1 MSMPNKGETTKFWF
15 NQYKKFADEY
25 GRVAVFMQVGTF
37 LNAYEIDDGQ
47 VKGNARELSEILN
60 VHLGRMSNTFIDGEP
75 PPVTI
80 ENPRQVGVQLQF
92 FEEKYLQKLLDAQ
105 FTVVLIEE
113 TTPSPCRREVTKIW
127 SPGTFVRD
135 GTREACWLIT
145 VLIDQLKDRLWIG
158 ATAIDVSTGDV
169 KVFETHDTYDDLQL
183 ASNEMF
189 QFITCYYPKEICFY
203 GKMNPELV
211 NNLTNGIGSVHIK
224 GDGYDAAIKK
234 AHWQNEFLSK
244 IYNFNSTLISTV
256 SHLGLDTFPLACE
269 SLCLAL
275 NFAKSQRSDLVNY
288 IKTPVFHTYKF
299 IDYNA
304 SLQLNLVSESTSSD
318 FRGGNFMEKIT
329 QNYKSVLSVID
340 FTLTAFGYRTLYDR
354 LLTPLVEP
362 KDIQMRYNTVESFL
376 NLPTSDLEFI
386 RKGLSEI
393 CDLQRLFRKMTLGKL
408 SFGEMINILN
418 SLEAFMKFQSV
429 LPVEFEFKAVEVFLT
444 KVNSVIDR
452 NGSIKSGIDDDLD
465 KLQQHLYLE
474 QVKLQGIVTQL
485 QEEIHKSYKG
495 KKPIDPTTLVKI
507 VTPER
512 EPHYLSVSNTRWN
525 NLPESVKKKYNATKQ
540 ASNVKVSSDT
550 LRKVSENIKR
560 LSLQVSQRTDIV
572 FREHQERWSKE
583 FGKELD
589 LFVVYLA
596 GVDVSQSTAY
606 CARKYNYVRPKIVEG
621 VSKIIGKNVRHP
633 LVERLNTTEAFVP
646 NDTMLGTNE
655 QQGMLVYG
663 LNTAGKTV
671 YMKSI
676 GVCLVLAQAGFY
688 VPADNFEYTPFKKVF
703 TRISGADNIFK
714 GQSSF
719 AVEMTELNSIL
730 RRADEHSLVIGDEIC
745 HGTEQYSGMGLV
757 GASLLKL
764 SEAKSKFI
772 FATHLHGLMK
782 FSQLKELTKLKEFH
796 IRIEFAK
803 NKLVYTRKLTE
814 GSGASAYGIEVAESM
829 GMPRDFISTAM
840 EIRKSILPEEDTIL
854 STTLSRYNKKL
865 VVDKCVICET
875 KQNRKIRLDTHHI
888 NFQCNANEQGM
899 HGSVPKDH
907 LSNLIPVCKECHQK
921 IHNNTITNVKVV
933 NTSLGRE
940 VYFSML

>member
-1 MSMPNKGETTKFWF
+1 MPNKGETTKFWF
-15 NQYKKFADEY
+15 DQYKKFAEEY

-37 LNAYEIDDGQ
+37 LNAYELDEGN

-60 VHLGRMSNTFIDGEP
+60 VHLGRMSNTFINGEP

-135 GTREACWLIT
+135 GAREACWLIT

-169 KVFETHDTYDDLQL
+169 KVFETHDTNDDHQL

-189 QFITCYYPKEICFY
+189 QFITCYFPKEICFY
-203 GKMNPELV
+203 GKMNSELA
-211 NNLTNGIGSVHIK
+211 NSLTNGIGSVHIK
-224 GDGYDAAIKK
+224 GDGYEPAIKK

-275 NFAKSQRSDLVNY
+275 SFAKSQRADLVKY
-288 IKTPVFHTYKF
+288 VKPPVFHSYKF

-304 SLQLNLVSESTSSD
+304 SLQLNLVSETTSSEI
-318 FRGGNFMEKIT
+318 RGGNVMDKLT

-340 FTLTAFGYRTLYDR
+340 FTLTAFGYRSLYDR
-354 LLTPLVEP
+354 LLTPLVCP
-362 KDIQMRYNTVESFL
+362 KDIQTRYHVVESFL
-376 NLPTSDLEFI
+376 NLPTIDFEFI

-393 CDLQRLFRKMTLGKL
+393 CDLQRLFHKMSQSKL
-408 SFGEMINILN
+408 SFSEILNILN

-429 LPVEFEFKAVEVFLT
+429 LPVEFEFKPVEVFLA

-452 NGSIKSGIDDDLD
+452 DSCIKSGIDDDLD
-465 KLQQHLYLE
+465 KLQQQLNLE
-474 QVKLQGIVTQL
+474 QVKLQSMVTQL
-485 QEEIHKSYKG
+485 QQEIHKHYKG
-495 KKPIDPTTLVKI
+495 KKPIDPTNLVKI

-512 EPHYLSVSNTRWN
+512 EPHYLSVSNARWN
-525 NLPESVKKKYNATKQ
+525 NLSETVKKKYNATKQ
-540 ASNVKVSSDT
+540 ASNVKISSDT
-550 LRKVSENIKR
+550 LRKVSENIRR
-560 LSLQVSQRTDIV
+560 LSLQVSQRTDII
-572 FREHQERWSKE
+572 FRDYQERWSNE

-589 LFVVYLA
+589 LFVIYLA

-606 CARKYNYVRPKIVEG
+606 CARKYSYIRPKIIEG
-621 VSKIIGKNVRHP
+621 NSRVIGKNVRHP
-633 LVERLNTTEAFVP
+633 LVERLNNEEAFVP
-646 NDTMLGTNE
+646 NDVSLGTEE

-676 GVCLVLAQAGFY
+676 GVCLVLAQSGFY
-688 VPADNFEYTPFKKVF
+688 VPADSFEYAPFRKVF

-730 RRADEHSLVIGDEIC
+730 RRADEYSLVIGDEIC
-745 HGTEQYSGMGLV
+745 HGTEQYSGMGIV
-757 GASLLKL
+757 SASLLKL

-782 FSQLKELTKLKEFH
+782 LPHLKELTKLKEFH
-796 IRIEFAK
+796 IRIEFNAK
-803 NKLVYTRKLTE
+803 KLVYTRKLTE
-814 GSGASAYGIEVAESM
+814 GSGATAYGIEVAESM
-829 GMPRDFISTAM
+829 GMPREFISTAM

-854 STTLSRYNKKL
+854 STSLSRYNKKL
-865 VVDKCVICET
+865 IIDKCAICEI
-875 KQNRKIRLDTHHI
+875 KQNKIRLDTHHI
-888 NFQCNANEQGM
+888 NFQCNADEQGM
-899 HGSVPKDH
+899 HGSVHKDH

-940 VYFSML
+940 VYFSK